1 MTPGLFSRQQVTA
14 ITGLSSR
21 QLSYWRKTGLVVP
34 QDYTAGGHARYSF
47 SDLIALRTAKRLLDA
62 KISLQRIRT
71 CLQSLTRFLP
81 TADRPL
87 VELSLVVTGD
97 VVLVFHGQ
105 RAFDALTGQQWVFPP
120 NWLRMLR
127 RCDSNDR
134 NRVICFPRTTRRPA
148 KGAWPDNSNTGML
161 QTDCGETGKTGHERH
176 CYCKADGD

>member
-34 QDYTAGGHARYSF
+34 QGYTAGGHARYSF

-71 CLQSLTRFLP
+71 CLQSLTQFLP

-97 VVLVFHGQ
+97 VVLVFHGE
-105 RAFDALTGQQWVFPP
+105 RAFDALTGQQWVFPIADLAADVEKMRQQLP
-120 NWLRMLR
+120 ER
-127 RCDSNDR
+127 RDL
-134 NRVICFPRTTRRPA
+134 FPAEDKKAAEDGLETSVKQNA
-148 KGAWPDNSNTGML
+148 GM
-161 QTDCGETGKTGHERH
+161 KS
-176 CYCKADGD
+176 